1 MLAARSNK
9 KNLTRVDVELI
20 LAAIRKKI
28 PVGFKWHTHP
38 VASLPARDT
47 DLPVVNSEFVR
58 AEKQLGTLGGGNHF
72 IEIQRAQDGFVW
84 FMIHS
89 GSRNLGK
96 KIADHYNGVAKRL
109 NARWF
114 SAVPPR
120 WDLAF
125 LPIDEPVARTYL
137 KEMRYAVVFAL
148 ENRVV
153 MARFVRE
160 AFVEVLGNS
169 LSFDDTINIAH
180 NYAAQEHYHGKNPI
194 IHRKGAT
201 SARAGRLGI
210 IPGSQGTASYIVEG
224 LGNPKSFNSC
234 SHGAGRK
241 LGRKQA
247 QRTLNIEEE
256 VGRLDE
262 KGILH
267 SIRGEGDLDEAP
279 GAYKNID
286 EVIANQSDLVKVIT
300 RLTPIGVI
308 KG

>member
-1 MLAARSNK
+1 VTPK
-9 KNLTRVDVELI
+9 
-20 LAAIRKKI
+20 
-28 PVGFKWHTHP
+28 
-38 VASLPARDT
+38 
-47 DLPVVNSEFVR
+47 
-58 AEKQLGTLGGGNHF
+58 
-72 IEIQRAQDGFVW
+72 
-84 FMIHS
+84 
-89 GSRNLGK
+89 
-96 KIADHYNGVAKRL
+96 
-109 NARWF
+109 
-114 SAVPPR
+114 

-125 LPIDEPVARTYL
+125 LPIDEPVARAYF
-137 KEMRYAVVFAL
+137 KEMRYAVGFAL

-160 AFVEVLGNS
+160 AFTVVLGNS
-169 LSFDDTINIAH
+169 LSFDNTINVAH

-201 SARAGRLGI
+201 SARAGQVGI

-267 SIRGEGDLDEAP
+267 GIRGESDLDEAP

-286 EVIANQSDLVKVIT
+286 EVMANQSDLVKVIT
-300 RLTPIGVI
+300 RLTPMGVI